1 MPIKLQVAKHG
12 DDAEPADYL
21 FEQEEIRIG
30 RGSDNDLTLPDQK
43 VSSDHALI
51 QNENGQ
57 YLLTDQGSKNHTYVD
72 SQRVG
77 EGEPY
82 VLQSGDVF
90 RVGDFMIE
98 FVPLFMPSSEQTAF
112 AESDAEDENP
122 FERHAAQFVNALEGL
137 AETYTYAPREQREA
151 AFREALGDR
160 LDGVEGADVLRRVLQ
175 MTGDLPAEDGEEA
188 AEADAPS
195 ASSASAPSAS
205 APSAS
210 APSASAPSA
219 SAPSAS
225 EPDRTDRSGARDASV
240 DQVLDTLLESTAR
253 MISIPSHFWR
263 EFSGNTVVHPPEKA
277 TIHKSSVDDLRDHLL
292 EPSLSEEERE
302 RRLTHL
308 REAVN
313 TLVAHNVAMLAGY
326 KKSVMAGSKTLL
338 QKVNPVDAVEAAQDA
353 EDGVLGGFFGGS
365 AGRNELDELEE
376 RWKEL
381 FHGEWGAMEKDLFR
395 PTYIDTYLDRMAK
408 AWDVDKAEIVDRS

>member
-98 FVPLFMPSSEQTAF
+98 FVPLFMPSSEQTAY

-137 AETYTYAPREQREA
+137 AETYTYAPREQRAA
-151 AFREALGDR
+151 AFREALGER
-160 LDGVEGADVLRRVLQ
+160 LNGVQGTEVLRHVLE
-175 MTGDLPAEDGEEA
+175 MTGDLPAEDEEEA
-188 AEADAPS
+188 AEADDAPS
-195 ASSASAPSAS
+195 ASSASAPN
-205 APSAS
+205 
-210 APSASAPSA
+210 
-219 SAPSAS
+219 AS
-225 EPDRTDRSGARDASV
+225 EPGRTDRSGARDASV

-292 EPSLSEEERE
+292 EPSLSKEERE

-338 QKVNPVDAVEAAQDA
+338 QEVNPVDAVEAAQDA

>member
-98 FVPLFMPSSEQTAF
+98 FVPLFMPSSEQTAY

-137 AETYTYAPREQREA
+137 AETYTYAPREQRAA
-151 AFREALGDR
+151 AFREALGER
-160 LDGVEGADVLRRVLQ
+160 LNGVQGTEVLRHVLE

-188 AEADAPS
+188 AEADAAPS
-195 ASSASAPSAS
+195 ASSASAPN
-205 APSAS
+205 
-210 APSASAPSA
+210 
-219 SAPSAS
+219 AS

-292 EPSLSEEERE
+292 EPSLSKEERE

-338 QKVNPVDAVEAAQDA
+338 QEVNPVDAVEAAQDA

-381 FHGEWGAMEKDLFR
+381 FHGEWGAMEKEWFR

>member
-137 AETYTYAPREQREA
+137 AETYTYAPREKREA
-151 AFREALGDR
+151 AFRDALGER

-175 MTGDLPAEDGEEA
+175 MIGDLPAKDGGEAGAAEAEA
-188 AEADAPS
+188 AEADGPS
-195 ASSASAPSAS
+195 ASSASAAN
-205 APSAS
+205 
-210 APSASAPSA
+210 
-219 SAPSAS
+219 AS
-225 EPDRTDRSGARDASV
+225 EPDDAGRTGAPDASV
-240 DQVLDTLLESTAR
+240 DRVLDTLLESTAR

-338 QKVNPVDAVEAAQDA
+338 QEVNPVDAVEAAQDA

-365 AGRNELDELEE
+365 AGRNELDDLEE

-381 FHGEWGAMEKDLFR
+381 FHGEWGAMEKEWFR

>member
-112 AESDAEDENP
+112 AESEAEDENP

-151 AFREALGDR
+151 AFRDALGER
-160 LDGVEGADVLRRVLQ
+160 LDGVEGADVLRRVLE
-175 MTGDLPAEDGEEA
+175 MTGDLPAGGDGEVEA
-188 AEADAPS
+188 ADPE
-195 ASSASAPSAS
+195 ASSESPASPPDAS
-205 APSAS
+205 D
-210 APSASAPSA
+210 
-219 SAPSAS
+219 
-225 EPDRTDRSGARDASV
+225 EERTGRSGAPDASF
-240 DQVLDTLLESTAR
+240 DRVLDTLLESTAR

-338 QKVNPVDAVEAAQDA
+338 QEVNPVDAVEAAQDA
-353 EDGVLGGFFGGS
+353 EDGVLGGLFGGS
-365 AGRNELDELEE
+365 ARRNELDELEE
-376 RWKEL
+376 RWKKL
-381 FHGEWGAMEKDLFR
+381 FHGEWGAIEKELFR

>member
-98 FVPLFMPSSEQTAF
+98 FVPLFMPSSEQTAY

-137 AETYTYAPREQREA
+137 AETYTYAPREQRAA
-151 AFREALGDR
+151 AFREALGER
-160 LDGVEGADVLRRVLQ
+160 LNGVQGTEVLRHVLE
-175 MTGDLPAEDGEEA
+175 MTEDLPAEDEEEA
-188 AEADAPS
+188 AEADDAPS
-195 ASSASAPSAS
+195 ASSASAPN
-205 APSAS
+205 
-210 APSASAPSA
+210 
-219 SAPSAS
+219 AS

-292 EPSLSEEERE
+292 EPSLSKEERE

-338 QKVNPVDAVEAAQDA
+338 QEVNPVDAVEAAQDA

>member
-1 MPIKLQVAKHG
+1 
-12 DDAEPADYL
+12 
-21 FEQEEIRIG
+21 
-30 RGSDNDLTLPDQK
+30 
-43 VSSDHALI
+43 
-51 QNENGQ
+51 
-57 YLLTDQGSKNHTYVD
+57 
-72 SQRVG
+72 
-77 EGEPY
+77 
-82 VLQSGDVF
+82 
-90 RVGDFMIE
+90 MIE
-98 FVPLFMPSSEQTAF
+98 FVPLFMPSSEQTAY

-137 AETYTYAPREQREA
+137 AETYTYAPREQRAA
-151 AFREALGDR
+151 AFREALGER
-160 LDGVEGADVLRRVLQ
+160 LNGVQGTEVLRHVLE

-188 AEADAPS
+188 AEADAAPS
-195 ASSASAPSAS
+195 ASSASAPN
-205 APSAS
+205 
-210 APSASAPSA
+210 
-219 SAPSAS
+219 AS

-292 EPSLSEEERE
+292 EPSLSKEERE

-338 QKVNPVDAVEAAQDA
+338 QEVNPVDAVEAAQDA

>member
-98 FVPLFMPSSEQTAF
+98 FVPLFMPSSEQTAY

-137 AETYTYAPREQREA
+137 AETYTYAPREQRAA
-151 AFREALGDR
+151 AFREALGER
-160 LDGVEGADVLRRVLQ
+160 LNGVQGTEVLRHVLE
-175 MTGDLPAEDGEEA
+175 MTGDLPAEDEEEA
-188 AEADAPS
+188 AEADDAPS
-195 ASSASAPSAS
+195 ASSASAPNAS
-205 APSAS
+205 G
-210 APSASAPSA
+210 
-219 SAPSAS
+219 
-225 EPDRTDRSGARDASV
+225 PDRTDRSGARDASV

-292 EPSLSEEERE
+292 EPSLSKEERE

-338 QKVNPVDAVEAAQDA
+338 QEVNPVDAVEAAQDA

>member
-1 MPIKLQVAKHG
+1 MPIKLQVVKHG

-57 YLLTDQGSKNHTYVD
+57 YLLTDQGSKNHTFVD
-72 SQRVG
+72 NQRVG
-77 EGEPY
+77 EAEPY
-82 VLQSGDVF
+82 VLQSGDIF

-112 AESDAEDENP
+112 ADPEAEDENP
-122 FERHAAQFVNALEGL
+122 FERHAAQFVSALEGL
-137 AETYTYAPREQREA
+137 AETYTYAPREQRED
-151 AFREALGDR
+151 AFRDALGDR
-160 LDGVEGADVLRRVLQ
+160 MEEVDGGEVLRRILE
-175 MTGDLPAEDGEEA
+175 MTGDLPEPAGDGA
-188 AEADAPS
+188 APDGAPASGPEPAADT
-195 ASSASAPSAS
+195 
-205 APSAS
+205 
-210 APSASAPSA
+210 
-219 SAPSAS
+219 
-225 EPDRTDRSGARDASV
+225 DTDRNAGRPETSGAVGEPV
-240 DQVLDTLLESTAR
+240 DRVLDTLLESTAR

-277 TIHKSSVDDLRDHLL
+277 TIHKSSVEGLREHLL
-292 EPSLSEEERE
+292 ESALSDEERE

-326 KKSVMAGSKTLL
+326 KKSVMAGSKSLL
-338 QKVNPVDAVEAAQDA
+338 QEVNPVDAVEAVENA
-353 EDGVLGGFFGGS
+353 EDGVLGGFFGGG
-365 AGRNELDELEE
+365 AGQGELRDLED

-381 FHGEWGAMEKDLFR
+381 FHGEWGALEKDLFR

>member
-112 AESDAEDENP
+112 AESEAEDENP

-151 AFREALGDR
+151 AFRDALGER
-160 LDGVEGADVLRRVLQ
+160 LDGVEGADVLRRVLE
-175 MTGDLPAEDGEEA
+175 MTGDLPAGGDGEAEA
-188 AEADAPS
+188 ADPE
-195 ASSASAPSAS
+195 ASSESPASPPDAS
-205 APSAS
+205 D
-210 APSASAPSA
+210 
-219 SAPSAS
+219 
-225 EPDRTDRSGARDASV
+225 EERTGRSGAPDASF
-240 DQVLDTLLESTAR
+240 DRVLDTLLESTAR

-338 QKVNPVDAVEAAQDA
+338 QEVNPVDAVEAAQDA
-353 EDGVLGGFFGGS
+353 EDGVLGGLFGGS
-365 AGRNELDELEE
+365 ARRNELDELEE
-376 RWKEL
+376 RWKKL
-381 FHGEWGAMEKDLFR
+381 FHGEWGAIEKELFR

>member
-98 FVPLFMPSSEQTAF
+98 FVPLFMPSSEQTAY

-137 AETYTYAPREQREA
+137 AETYTYAPREQRAA
-151 AFREALGDR
+151 AFREALGER
-160 LDGVEGADVLRRVLQ
+160 LNGVQGTEVLRHVLE

-188 AEADAPS
+188 AEADAAPS
-195 ASSASAPSAS
+195 ASSASAPN
-205 APSAS
+205 
-210 APSASAPSA
+210 
-219 SAPSAS
+219 AS

-292 EPSLSEEERE
+292 EPSLSKEERE

-338 QKVNPVDAVEAAQDA
+338 QEVNPVDAVEAAQDA

>member
-98 FVPLFMPSSEQTAF
+98 FVPLFMPSSEQTAY

-137 AETYTYAPREQREA
+137 AETYTYAPREQRAA
-151 AFREALGDR
+151 AFREALGER
-160 LDGVEGADVLRRVLQ
+160 LNGVQGTEVLRHVLE

-188 AEADAPS
+188 AEADVAPS
-195 ASSASAPSAS
+195 ASSASAPN
-205 APSAS
+205 
-210 APSASAPSA
+210 
-219 SAPSAS
+219 AS

-292 EPSLSEEERE
+292 EPSLSKEERE

-338 QKVNPVDAVEAAQDA
+338 QEVNPVDAVEAAQDA